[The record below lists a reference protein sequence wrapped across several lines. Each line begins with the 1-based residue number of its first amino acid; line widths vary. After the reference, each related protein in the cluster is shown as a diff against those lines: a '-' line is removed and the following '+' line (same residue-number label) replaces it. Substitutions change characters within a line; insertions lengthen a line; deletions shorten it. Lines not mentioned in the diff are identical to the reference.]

1 MSIPMHG
8 GSLPR
13 EYKEAQYFSAMGTL
27 SPQDTHPWVS
37 LYHDSTSVMFLLA
50 LIHYRPST
58 KLREGNV
65 FTGFCQSWVGWSMT
79 GGYV

>member
-50 LIHYRPST
+50 LIHLLIFIVLHSQPV
-58 KLREGNV
+58 LI
-65 FTGFCQSWVGWSMT
+65 VGMKRT
-79 GGYV
+79 